1 MSEIEIIRY
10 TGIRGIRLFFNTVYR
25 RTPHQHREL
34 EIILVVKNEMKI
46 ECERGTFTVG
56 PGRMILFNP
65 GEIHQLESP
74 EGCTFLCLQIRPDI
88 FPGCGTENLF
98 FDAQVSYEMSDGEAL
113 RTFRDHIVRIAEAYF
128 AREEGFE
135 LFCHSETGLLIYRLL
150 GFLPYHIL
158 SAAERETRI
167 IRNERMHRLFL
178 FVEENYMHKVRLSD
192 FAKEEGMSM
201 SYLSHFV
208 KDVIGMTFQE
218 YVTEVRLD
226 AACRMILESPK
237 DRLIDICYASGF
249 SDYRYF
255 CAAFKKRLGTTP
267 DLFRLTN
274 SRGDG
279 GAGGSANRFSEE
291 EIHGKA
297 ESEAYLAMLRKLV

>member
-10 TGIRGIRLFFNTVYR
+10 TGIRGIKLFFNTVYR
-25 RTPHQHREL
+25 RTPHQHRAM

-46 ECERGTFTVG
+46 ECERGELTAG
-56 PGRMILFNP
+56 PGCIVFFNP
-65 GEIHQLESP
+65 GEIHKLEST

-98 FDAQVSYEMSDGEAL
+98 FDAQVTIGETDSEEQREL
-113 RTFRDHIVRIAEAYF
+113 KRFLLEITEAYLKQP
-128 AREEGFE
+128 EGFE
-135 LFCHSETGLLIYRLL
+135 LFCHATAGLFIHRLL
-150 GFLPYHIL
+150 ALTPYHFL
-158 SAAERETRI
+158 TAAERETRI
-167 IRNERMHRLFL
+167 IRNERMHRMFS
-178 FVEENYMHKVRLSD
+178 FVENNYMHKVRLSD
-192 FAKEEGMSM
+192 FAKEEGMTM

-208 KDVIGMTFQE
+208 KDSIGMTFQE

-226 AACRMILESPK
+226 AACQMILESPK
-237 DRLIDICYASGF
+237 DRLIDICYAAGF

-267 DLFRLTN
+267 DLFRQTSSL
-274 SRGDG
+274 
-279 GAGGSANRFSEE
+279 GAGETAKSSSSSSEE

-297 ESEAYLAMLRKLV
+297 ESEAYLELLRKLV